1 MANIGIINTLRV
13 VKTLDFGCYLDGGE
27 HGEILIPRRYV
38 PENTQPEDML
48 DVFIYF
54 DSEDRIIATTET
66 PLLKLG
72 EVGKLKAVAVTQAG
86 AFLDWGLP
94 KDILVPFREQKQK
107 METGKWYTVVIYIDH
122 ETNRLAASAKVEK
135 FIDNTPPEYK
145 IGEEVDILVYSQTD
159 LGYNAII
166 NNSHWGILYNN
177 EVFRGLKTG
186 ERMKAYIK
194 KVREDDKIDLILDK
208 PGYEKVDDV
217 SKSILDKLKKNNGYL
232 NLSDKSEPEAI
243 YYHLG
248 ISKKVFKKAVGALY
262 KARLISIEA
271 EGIKIIQ

>member
-1 MANIGIINTLRV
+1 MANIGQINTLRV

-38 PENTQPEDML
+38 PENTEPEDML

-66 PLLKLG
+66 PKLKLG
-72 EVGKLKAVAVTQAG
+72 EIGKLKVVAVTQAG

-107 METGKWYTVVIYIDH
+107 MEIDKSYIVIIYIDH
-122 ETNRLAASAKVEK
+122 ETNRLAASAKIEK
-135 FIDNTPPEYK
+135 FIDNTPPEYTV
-145 IGEEVDILVYSQTD
+145 GQEVDLAIYSQSD
-159 LGYNAII
+159 IGYNAII
-166 NNSHWGILYNN
+166 NNEHWGVLYNN
-177 EVFRGLKTG
+177 EVFRTLRTG
-186 ERMKAYIK
+186 EKIKGYIK

-208 PGYEKVDDV
+208 PGYEKVDEI
-217 SKSILDKLKKNNGYL
+217 SKSILNKLEKNNGFL
-232 NLSDKSEPEAI
+232 NLSDKSDPEAI

-248 ISKKVFKKAVGALY
+248 ISKKVFKKAIGALY
-262 KARLISIEA
+262 KAKLILIE
-271 EGIKIIQ
+271 ETGIRIIK

>member
-1 MANIGIINTLRV
+1 MALIGQMNSLRV
-13 VKTLDFGCYLDGGE
+13 IKMPSVGCYLDGGE

-38 PENTQPEDML
+38 PEDTKVDDML

-54 DSEDRIIATTET
+54 DSEDRIIATTEK
-66 PLLKLG
+66 PKLMLG
-72 EVGKLKAVAVTQAG
+72 EIAMLKVVSVTHAG
-86 AFLDWGLP
+86 AFLDWGLS
-94 KDILVPFREQKQK
+94 KDIFVPFREQKQK
-107 METGKWYTVVIYIDH
+107 MEVGKWYIVALYIDH
-122 ETNRLAASAKVEK
+122 ESNRLAASAKIDK
-135 FIDNTPPEYK
+135 FLDNTPPDYSV
-145 IGEEVDILVYSQTD
+145 GQEVDLLIYNQTD
-159 LGYNAII
+159 LGFSVIVNNA
-166 NNSHWGILYNN
+166 HWGVIYIN
-177 EVFRGLKTG
+177 EVFRHLSRGKQLKG
-186 ERMKAYIK
+186 YIK